1 MIRFTKLR
9 DVKSPTRWTELSSWI
24 DFYVPNHLEVEDL
37 TLTPSKGAN
46 CNIDLKDYVKENFI
60 SIPPH
65 CWIKIPSW
73 LKILMDRGWEDW
85 TYEMVLYN
93 KSWIAT
99 KYNLIVWANVVDND
113 YRGEFN
119 IHLINTTDEVISVDF
134 GQKIVQWIVRK
145 VQLDKLE
152 EISNEEYE
160 KYSDT
165 ERGEGWFGSTWN

>member
-24 DFYVPNHLEVEDL
+24 DFYIPNHLESEDL
-37 TLTPSKGAN
+37 TLTPSKW
-46 CNIDLKDYVKENFI
+46 CNLGYEVKDLIKDWFI
-60 SIPPH
+60 TIPA
-65 CWIKIPSW
+65 WMWMKIPSW
-73 LKILMDRGWEDW
+73 LKVLMDKGWDDW

-93 KSWIAT
+93 KSWIAV

-113 YRGEFN
+113 YRWEFN
-119 IHLINTTDEVISVDF
+119 IHLINTSNEPISIDF
-134 GQKIVQWIVRK
+134 GQKIVQWIIRK
-145 VQLDKLE
+145 VQLDKIE

-160 KYSDT
+160 KENNT